1 MSTFMFTKIRKF
13 LLDLV
18 GFCFIIFNFVIELPY
33 KIQGGKFMFKEIV
46 AISKN
51 YAMVRFE
58 GTTSDD
64 LLNMNLVFEDG
75 TKKILGEVE
84 EIDGN
89 QVKVSFL
96 GEFIENKFYSGIIR
110 KPSLGAKVRMIE
122 RQELGELVGDGDN
135 KSMVLGLSPL
145 YNDYPIKINI
155 DDMWSNHNAIFGNTG
170 SGKTYGVS
178 RFVQNLF
185 AIPDKIPFN
194 SNIFIFNNTDEYDNA
209 FRSLNFYN
217 VNFNYKMYSTN
228 KESENSVKLPL
239 WLLSVDDY
247 ANLLDVTEYSQL
259 AIIEKMLSLVS
270 TFARNDSE
278 SHQYKNHLIASAI
291 VSVLYTNQTA
301 GRIRDQIFSI
311 LENCYTEELNLN
323 VEVPGVG
330 YTRQFRKCF
339 EIDSKGE
346 FAERVLIAEYIQQFV
361 DNNTKWNEDYVPIYF
376 TLDDLEVALNFALIS
391 EGLLLNEKTSA
402 EAMALKVKLHTINN
416 SSYKHIFDYQ
426 KFCSVSEFITDII
439 MIGQSKRAQI
449 INFVLEEIDDR
460 FAKAIVKVYCRII
473 FKFSKGLKERGA
485 MPIHLML
492 EEAHRYV
499 QKDNDND
506 ILGYNIFERIAKE
519 GRKFGVILDLITQRP
534 TELSETVISQCTNFL
549 IFKITHPS
557 DLEYIRKMVPNISA
571 DVIEKQKS
579 LQSGTCVAFGKMMKI
594 PMIVKMEL
602 PNPEPRSS
610 NASIYNKWMVEWK
623 QNQ

>member
-1 MSTFMFTKIRKF
+1 
-13 LLDLV
+13 
-18 GFCFIIFNFVIELPY
+18 
-33 KIQGGKFMFKEIV
+33 MFKEIV

-51 YAMVRFE
+51 YAMVRIE
-58 GTTSDD
+58 GTSSDD

-75 TKKILGEVE
+75 GKKILGEVE
-84 EIDGN
+84 EVDGN
-89 QVKVSFL
+89 QIKVNFL
-96 GEFIENKFYSGIIR
+96 GEFIEGKFYSGIIR
-110 KPSLGAKVRMIE
+110 KPSLSAKVRMIE
-122 RQELGELVGDGDN
+122 KEELGELVGDND
-135 KSMVLGLSPL
+135 KESMILGLSPL
-145 YNDYPIKINI
+145 YNDYPVKINI

-178 RFVQNLF
+178 RFIQNLF
-185 AIPDKIPFN
+185 NMSDKIPFN

-209 FRSLNFYN
+209 FKSINSYN
-217 VNFNYKMYSTN
+217 VNFNYKMYSVN
-228 KESENSVKLPL
+228 GSSEYPIKLPL
-239 WLLSVDDY
+239 WLLTVDDY

-259 AIIEKMLSLVS
+259 AVIEKMLSLVS
-270 TFARNDSE
+270 VFARKDADSLRY
-278 SHQYKNHLIASAI
+278 QNHLIASAI
-291 VSVLYTNQTA
+291 TSVLYTNQTP

-311 LENCYTEELNLN
+311 LENCYTDELSLN

-346 FAERVLIAEYIQQFV
+346 FAERVLIAEYIQKFV
-361 DNNTKWNEDYVPIYF
+361 DNNTTWNEDYVPTFF

-402 EAMALKVKLHTINN
+402 DAMALKVKLHTINN
-416 SSYKHIFDYQ
+416 SSYKNIFSYD
-426 KFCSVSEFITDII
+426 KFCNVSDFITDII
-439 MIGQSKRAQI
+439 MVGNSKRAQI

-460 FAKAIVKVYCRII
+460 FAKALVKVYCRII
-473 FKFSKGLKERGA
+473 FKFCKGLSDRGA

-499 QKDNDND
+499 QRDTDLE
-506 ILGYNIFERIAKE
+506 IMGYNIFERIAKE
-519 GRKFGVILDLITQRP
+519 GRKFGVILDLVTQRP

-571 DVIEKQKS
+571 DVIEKQKA

-594 PMIVKMEL
+594 PMIVKMQL
-602 PNPEPRSS
+602 PNPEPHSS
-610 NASIYNKWMVEWK
+610 NASIYSKWMVNWNK
-623 QNQ
+623 